1 MVDVSS
7 IFSQWPHASHEEH
20 ESRPLHEAQ
29 MSSLQ
34 EIFSAYAVCPYK
46 PGDYV
51 TPRSTSGQPDDL
63 KGEPHIVLEVRDAAD
78 LCATDDDEGSRYL
91 DMRVAVYFDGVYI
104 APWVES
110 FEFEPYVAKE
120 D

>member
-7 IFSQWPHASHEEH
+7 ILSQWPYASHEDREA
-20 ESRPLHEAQ
+20 RPLHEAQ
-29 MSSLQ
+29 LSSLR
-34 EIFSAYAVCPYK
+34 EIFSAYVPCPFK

-51 TPRSTSGQPDDL
+51 TPRSTSEHPEDL
-63 KGEPHIVLEVRDAAD
+63 KGEPHVVLEVREDAAISGS
-78 LCATDDDEGSRYL
+78 DEGSRYL
-91 DMRVAVYFDGVYI
+91 DMRVAVFFDGVYI

-110 FEFEPYVAKE
+110 FEFEPYRAAE

>member
-7 IFSQWPHASHEEH
+7 IFAQWPHASHEDH

-29 MSSLQ
+29 LSSLH
-34 EIFSAYAVCPYK
+34 EIFSAYGPCPFK
-46 PGDYV
+46 AGDYV
-51 TPRSTSGQPDDL
+51 TPRSTSGHPDDL
-63 KGEPHIVLEVRDAAD
+63 KGEPHVVLEVREDPA
-78 LCATDDDEGSRYL
+78 LFATNEDEGCRYL
-91 DMRVAVYFDGVYI
+91 DMRVAVFFDGVYI

-110 FEFEPYVAKE
+110 FEFEPYRAAE